1 MPSRFVILHHQV
13 AGGEHWDLMLERGE
27 ILLTWQLPREPVERS
42 SLPMPAKRIFDHRKA
57 YLTCEGPVSGDR
69 GSVARVDAGTVEIK
83 EAAPDRYL
91 VLLDGERLAGWF
103 ALTVEGNAWV
113 FAAVERR

>member
-27 ILLTWQLPREPVERS
+27 VLLTWQLPRDPVDRS
-42 SLPMPAKRIFDHRKA
+42 SLPMPANRICDHRKA
-57 YLTCEGPVSGDR
+57 YLTCEGSVSGDR
-69 GSVARVDAGTVEIK
+69 GSVSRVDAGTVEIK

-91 VLLDGERLAGWF
+91 LLLDGERLGGWF
-103 ALTVEGNAWV
+103 ALTAGADAWV